1 MISKPSRSI
10 SCEKYDA
17 IVFDFDG
24 TLVDSN
30 EIKSRAFGKLYKSY
44 GEEIVRKVVDYHS
57 QHEGISRFIKFK
69 YWQEILLGQPYTDE
83 LGEQLSLSYSGL
95 VVDAVVQAS
104 FFDGAYEF
112 LENHYQSSHL
122 FVASGTPEPELR
134 EIVKRRKMDR
144 FFQGVYGSP
153 STKKQIL
160 EHILKQNNLSPE
172 RLLMVGDALSDWEG
186 AKQTKVCFVGIMR
199 GRNLAGLASEQIIK
213 NIHELY
219 KLI

>member
-10 SCEKYDA
+10 SREKYDA

-83 LGEQLSLSYSGL
+83 LGEQLSLSY
-95 VVDAVVQAS
+95 
-104 FFDGAYEF
+104 
-112 LENHYQSSHL
+112 
-122 FVASGTPEPELR
+122 
-134 EIVKRRKMDR
+134 
-144 FFQGVYGSP
+144 
-153 STKKQIL
+153 
-160 EHILKQNNLSPE
+160 
-172 RLLMVGDALSDWEG
+172 
-186 AKQTKVCFVGIMR
+186 
-199 GRNLAGLASEQIIK
+199 
-213 NIHELY
+213 
-219 KLI
+219 